1 MKKIVFV
8 CKGNMHRS
16 VVAMALYNVL
26 KRDDSFAS
34 SCGTMVEAEGRTG
47 RTEESYPSL
56 WVFID
61 ALKKLYGVDI
71 SNHVCTQVTPKVLE
85 GANKIVVMA
94 EEEFIPNWLRKYNYI
109 KWALPDPDHMTED
122 EAVKDIRGIKDKV
135 ESLL

>member
-1 MKKIVFV
+1 
-8 CKGNMHRS
+8 MHRS

-109 KWALPDPDHMTED
+109 KWELPDPDHMTED